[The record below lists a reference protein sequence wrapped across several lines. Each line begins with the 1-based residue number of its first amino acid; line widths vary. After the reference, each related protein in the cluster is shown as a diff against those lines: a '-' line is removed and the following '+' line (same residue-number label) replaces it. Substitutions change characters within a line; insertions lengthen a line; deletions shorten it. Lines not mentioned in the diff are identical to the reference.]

1 MTVSE
6 AALNERRAWPGSG
19 STPDTGT
26 TEPAHYALINL
37 TYLSLLA
44 TVVALARHRARRGE
58 VAIPGRE
65 LPVLGLA
72 TFALAH
78 VLAKEKVSTWIRE
91 PFVEETGDHR
101 PVRAEGSGLRHAV
114 GELLTCTRCIGGWCA
129 LGLVGLRIA
138 SPRAG
143 KTVSAVLATAG
154 ANNVLQALFTLLT
167 ERANAA
173 AARSSKK

>member
-6 AALNERRAWPGSG
+6 AALKERRTSPGG
-19 STPDTGT
+19 GATPDTGT

-44 TVVALARHRARRGE
+44 AAVALARRRERTGE
-58 VAIPGRE
+58 EAIPGRE

-91 PFVEETGDHR
+91 PYVEETGDHR
-101 PVRAEGSGLRHAV
+101 PVRPEGSGLRHAV
-114 GELLTCTRCIGGWCA
+114 GELLTCTRCVGGWCA

-154 ANNVLQALFTLLT
+154 ANNVMQSLFVVLT

-173 AARSSKK
+173 AAPAAKK

>member
-1 MTVSE
+1 MSASE
-6 AALNERRAWPGSG
+6 TDQRDGFSWPGSS
-19 STPDTGT
+19 STPDTGAT
-26 TEPAHYALINL
+26 DAGHYALINL
-37 TYLSLLA
+37 TYLSLLGGA
-44 TVVALARHRARRGE
+44 VALARRREREGE
-58 VAIPGRE
+58 EAIPGRE
-65 LPVLGLA
+65 LPVLGMA

-91 PFVEETGDHR
+91 PFVEESAERR

-114 GELLTCTRCIGGWCA
+114 GELLTCTRCVGGWCA
-129 LGLVGLRIA
+129 LGLVGLRVA

-154 ANNVLQALFTLLT
+154 LNNVMQALFVLLT

-173 AARSSKK
+173 AVRSSKQ

>member
-1 MTVSE
+1 MTE
-6 AALNERRAWPGSG
+6 TAERMRRAWPGSG
-19 STPDTGT
+19 STPGTGAT
-26 TEPAHYALINL
+26 DPEHYALINV
-37 TYLSLLA
+37 TYLTLLA
-44 TVVALARHRARRGE
+44 AAVALARRREQTGE
-58 VAIPGRE
+58 EAIPGRE
-65 LPVLGLA
+65 LPVLGMA

-91 PFVEETGDHR
+91 PFVEESADHR
-101 PVRAEGSGLRHAV
+101 PARPEGTGLRHAV

-154 ANNVLQALFTLLT
+154 ANNVLQALFALLS

-173 AARSSKK
+173 AVRPARK